1 VEDTEMVRREFCR
14 VWYRRWG
21 IPQSFTEIGNFYE
34 ATTFAALIAADR
46 IEVVRE
52 PLPVEGRKY
61 SSPSSSSK
69 LNDSMR
75 KLAAAA

>member
-1 VEDTEMVRREFCR
+1 VEDTEMARRTFCR

-21 IPQSFTEIGNFYE
+21 IPQSFTEIGNLYE

-52 PLPVEGRKY
+52 PLPIEGREY
-61 SSPSSSSK
+61 SSTSSSSK

>member
-1 VEDTEMVRREFCR
+1 MVRREFCR

-52 PLPVEGRKY
+52 PLPTLLCGRF
-61 SSPSSSSK
+61 SR
-69 LNDSMR
+69 LHEWR
-75 KLAAAA
+75 V

>member
-1 VEDTEMVRREFCR
+1 MARRAFCR

-34 ATTFAALIAADR
+34 AATFAALIAANR

-52 PLPVEGRKY
+52 PLPIDRRNY
-61 SSPSSSSK
+61 SAPSSSSK
-69 LNDSMR
+69 LNNSTR

>member
-1 VEDTEMVRREFCR
+1 MEDIEMARRAICR

-21 IPQSFTEIGNFYE
+21 IPQSFTDIGNFYE

>member
-1 VEDTEMVRREFCR
+1 MAHRAFCR

-21 IPQSFTEIGNFYE
+21 IPQSFTDIGNFYD
-34 ATTFAALIAADR
+34 AATFAALIAADR

-52 PLPVEGRKY
+52 PLPIEGRKD

>member
-1 VEDTEMVRREFCR
+1 MARRAICR

-21 IPQSFTEIGNFYE
+21 IPQSFTDIGNFYE

-52 PLPVEGRKY
+52 PLPIEGRKY

>member
-1 VEDTEMVRREFCR
+1 MAGRTFCR

-21 IPQSFTEIGNFYE
+21 IPQSFTEIGNIYE

-52 PLPVEGRKY
+52 PLPIEGREH
-61 SSPSSSSK
+61 SSTSSTSK